1 MKKRFFLP
9 LVPAGLAL
17 IISLVSV
24 SPGQAAAKTR
34 WASYKSNLLNIQ
46 VTVPAEWTPAKIPN
60 ALAFR
65 YDDQAGGTAAIG
77 IMKSTQSGATIET
90 AADQEFQQEGSP
102 ADWVRTPARVS
113 GMRAIK
119 IVGTSPKNPDR
130 KIVYYYVEAPQ
141 GTYLI
146 QCQASLDRWTT
157 FGPIFSEI
165 LTKLTFLQ

>member
-1 MKKRFFLP
+1 MKRRQFLG
-9 LVPAGLAL
+9 VFQAGLAL
-17 IISLVSV
+17 MIVVMSG
-24 SPGQAAAKTR
+24 PPARAAEKIR

-77 IMKSTQSGATIET
+77 IMKSAQTGATIEA
-90 AADQEFQQEGSP
+90 AADREFEREGRP

-119 IVGTSPKNPDR
+119 IVGTLPKNPDR
-130 KIVYYYVEAPQ
+130 RIVHYYVEAPL

-146 QCQASLDRWTT
+146 QCQASLGQWST
-157 FGPIFSEI
+157 FGPIFAQI
-165 LTKLTFLQ
+165 LTKLTFLP